1 MASKDRIYMDIENL
15 DYAKHSTLL
24 PSDRLIQFF
33 IFMSLGFKERRKKK
47 VTSTTKDKRE
57 MFLTHQR
64 LTSLDEKHSL
74 IYAVALYDKN
84 RKYFENKKKGIE
96 SDEEFVN
103 LTDEKEMYNIAE
115 EYANGGA
122 YYLRELE
129 KKESLDKRLLME
141 NIIMD
146 ALENIKETL
155 K

>member
-1 MASKDRIYMDIENL
+1 MADKDRIYMDIENL
-15 DYAKHSTLL
+15 DYAKHSKLL

-33 IFMSLGFKERRKKK
+33 IFMSIGFKKRKKKK

-64 LTSLDEKHSL
+64 LTKLDEKHSL

-84 RKYFENKKKGIE
+84 MKYFEDKKKGIE
-96 SDEEFVN
+96 SEEEFVN
-103 LTDEKEMYNIAE
+103 LKDEKERYAIAE

-129 KKESLDKRLLME
+129 EKGSLDEKLFLE
-141 NIIMD
+141 NMIMD
-146 ALENIKETL
+146 ALEEIEEKL